1 MNTLNVFLQAL
12 ISACNAY
19 SAWTRWQFET
29 ELDKIEDEIQ
39 KCTQIISAGGNDSAN
54 VELRILLLG
63 KRKQRK
69 IDSISP
75 V

>member
-1 MNTLNVFLQAL
+1 MNIFSAFLTA
-12 ISACNAY
+12 ITAACNAY
-19 SAWTRWQFET
+19 VSYVSYARET

-39 KCTQIISAGGNDSAN
+39 KCAQIVSAGGNDSAN
-54 VELRILLLG
+54 AELRILLLG

-69 IDSISP
+69 INSISP